1 MSSSRHDHSGIHP
14 APDFAVAPGRGKR
27 HLLKYERKNQPLISR
42 RAFFRRLATNAAF
55 SVAWIIVSLLIGIAG
70 YHFLEGQNWVDAF
83 ANAAMILSGMGPLG
97 TLNTTSG
104 KIFAGLYA
112 LYSGLALILAIGVV
126 IAPIVHR
133 FLHRFNMEADS

>member
-1 MSSSRHDHSGIHP
+1 MRSN
-14 APDFAVAPGRGKR
+14 VAKR
-27 HLLKYERKNQPLISR
+27 HLLKYERKNQPLLSR
-42 RAFFRRLATNAAF
+42 RAFAKRLAASAALSF
-55 SVAWIIVSLLIGIAG
+55 GLIVVSLAAGMAG
-70 YHFLEGQNWVDAF
+70 YHFLEHQSWVDAF

-97 TLNTTSG
+97 TLNSTSG

-133 FLHRFNMEADS
+133 FLHRFNLDADS